1 MRDLGPI
8 DCFHHSGFPYACA
21 LAAFP
26 PQPVVAKGA
35 APVMQPRTVDIGAT
49 TGSGNPQGQ
58 GTEVQAA
65 LDALPGLFIIHL
77 TFMGMGSPDNRRKA
91 DGSYQT
97 QGVGRG
103 IFCPSFAR
111 ERADYGWASRFLDNR
126 DLARGHDMH
135 RRRGGLLVRNRS

>member
-8 DCFHHSGFPYACA
+8 DCFHHFGFPYACA

-26 PQPVVAKGA
+26 TQPVVAKRA
-35 APVMQPRTVDIGAT
+35 ARVVQPRAIDIGAT

-77 TFMGMGSPDNRRKA
+77 TLMGMGSPDNRRKA

-103 IFCPSFAR
+103 IFVPASP

-126 DLARGHDMH
+126 DLARGHDMD
-135 RRRGGLLVRNRS
+135 RRRGGLLV